1 MIELSV
7 IIGPI
12 ISAVVT
18 AIITGVSIYVAMSNR
33 LSILE
38 TKMDVLSEEVREH
51 NGVVKRMY
59 KAEADIQHIESE
71 IHHYH
76 P

>member
-18 AIITGVSIYVAMSNR
+18 AVITGVSIYVAMSNR
-33 LSILE
+33 LAILE
-38 TKMDVLSEEVREH
+38 TKMDVLSEEVHKH
-51 NGVVKRMY
+51 NNVVERMY
-59 KAEADIQHIESE
+59 KAEAEIQQIETE